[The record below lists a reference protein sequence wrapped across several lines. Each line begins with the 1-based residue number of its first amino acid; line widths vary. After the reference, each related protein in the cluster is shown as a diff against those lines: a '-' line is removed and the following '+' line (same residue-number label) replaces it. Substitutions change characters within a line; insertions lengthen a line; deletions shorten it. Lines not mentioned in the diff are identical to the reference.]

1 MATICTFVRLDIKGF
16 RFFSFGR
23 YLSTFINTHHHYLIG
38 HSGHSDGETPGL
50 IPNPAD
56 KPASVPYCTELREH
70 LGTKD
75 RCYARNPFRKALTET
90 KNLRKDHRYPLAF
103 LLSNRSI
110 APLS

>member
-1 MATICTFVRLDIKGF
+1 MATDMHICAIRYKRVSV
-16 RFFSFGR
+16 FSGEF
-23 YLSTFINTHHHYLIG
+23 LTTFINTDHNYLIG

-75 RCYARNPFRKALTET
+75 RCYALNPFRKALME
-90 KNLRKDHRYPLAF
+90 KK
-103 LLSNRSI
+103 LS
-110 APLS
+110 